1 MPALTTQQRAL
12 IKHLEVKWADDGF
25 THLDAARSLAR
36 DGRPLAQIMSMMRGR
51 FTDAEI
57 TALLVEAN
65 QPVLA

>member
-1 MPALTTQQRAL
+1 MTAPTTEQRAIL
-12 IKHLEVKWADDGF
+12 ERLEVKWADDGF

-36 DGRPLAQIMSMMRGR
+36 EGRPLAQIKFMMRGR

-57 TALLVEAN
+57 KALLAEAD